1 MVTVYLK
8 LDKGSYRL
16 VCQKEAPQTTTTL
29 SIKQEVIRLK
39 FIIPLIIFFMLIF
52 ILSNMHLFNT
62 NIAMVIFI
70 LIVAIIAYEMFGFI
84 GLFLLGF
91 FYFFIKDAKK
101 NYHKNGTWID
111 DDWDD

>member
-1 MVTVYLK
+1 MPKRSPTNNHYLK
-8 LDKGSYRL
+8 Y
-16 VCQKEAPQTTTTL
+16 QTRGNTFKIHHSSDYFLYAYIYTL
-29 SIKQEVIRLK
+29 
-39 FIIPLIIFFMLIF
+39 
-52 ILSNMHLFNT
+52 LFNT

-101 NYHKNGTWID
+101 NYHENGTWID